1 MTRQEANMQIIAEL
15 TEFFSKPEHKNVRF
29 FQGLTEMGL
38 FKQQIDD
45 RMNVTG
51 IDDPFHQEST
61 KTLNHITEFTKSHI
75 K

>member
-15 TEFFSKPEHKNVRF
+15 TNFFSKPENRDVRF
-29 FQGLTEMGL
+29 FQGLTAMGL
-38 FKQQIDD
+38 FNQQIDD
-45 RMNVTG
+45 RLNVTG

-61 KTLNHITEFTKSHI
+61 KTLNIIKS